1 MCPDCEGKISLKK
14 AFIILAFIFIP
25 LLVFKTYASS
35 GGDSHK
41 NHGEMESQTKKSRAS
56 LDDSSQKEILNI
68 LTINEDLH
76 KAFFDYDA
84 KKVEQEATRM
94 KLAIDKLSN
103 AEIAKLLKFSSSKLA
118 SIKSTSSREDNNQN
132 YHLVSM
138 ALIHIIS
145 KYNTGADYSA
155 YSCPMVKKKWIQ
167 NSKKMAK
174 VHNPYAP
181 KMPDCGSKDS

>member
-1 MCPDCEGKISLKK
+1 MCPDCESKISLKK
-14 AFIILAFIFIP
+14 LFIFLAFIFIP
-25 LLVFKTYASS
+25 LLAFKAYATQDS
-35 GGDSHK
+35 GKELNDSD
-41 NHGEMESQTKKSRAS
+41 KKEVM
-56 LDDSSQKEILNI
+56 KILK
-68 LTINEDLH
+68 INEDLH
-76 KAFFDYDA
+76 QAFFDYDA
-84 KKVEQEATRM
+84 KKVEQTANKM

-118 SIKSTSSREDNNQN
+118 SMTATSSREDNNQN